1 MKNITFR
8 LNRLRC
14 IMVFLINAIPLFSQ
28 ESGYLI
34 HNHDFQKLL
43 AAPKACSAVVE
54 DTLGLILCTSG
65 NNLLYFDGKEWVI
78 RKFAE
83 GEFISLFRDSA
94 GSIWYGSIHDFG
106 RIKRSADFGF
116 ELESCSVSL
125 PDSLKLFGSVKSI
138 VEYDSSYFFHTSYYI
153 FSLKNGEVSVI
164 SNRSRLPRGFLIN
177 GDYYTNH
184 DQKGLLRYSSGNFTS
199 VAGGEAFKDKT
210 IVGITALSPDSLIIG
225 TRTDGVFMLNP
236 SSGKSSLWPPGKSE
250 LRQTIEKT
258 RLYHLISLSGDN
270 FAFSTSDMGTIITT
284 REGKILR
291 KLNSTSGTNSNRHTY
306 AYLTRSDRLCMCTDY
321 GLSTYY
327 LNSPFYIWGA
337 SEGIQGSALAIS
349 SYEGR
354 ILVGTFRGLYVLTN
368 PLDSEGKVE
377 RLLNIPCWSISD
389 ATLDNAEEV
398 KLICTQDGL
407 YIYRN
412 HDLQL
417 LFPGNVFK
425 AIQLN
430 KNRDFYLSVGL
441 SGLHAFSMIGGNISH
456 HRMSE
461 YSFTNIRSL
470 VQDKDYIWITYGS
483 TGKNFRISQQEVI
496 DRILDNELDELE
508 FMEISTDHPLEAFN
522 IDSDNYV
529 FSSVDGFLEFDPASN
544 SFIRL
549 RSWGKDVENY
559 AEKATNLSKDLKG
572 NIWLGGSNILLNNY
586 DGTYNLS
593 KMNLEVLSGRTSS
606 SDIYHDD
613 NGRTWIVDER
623 GVILI
628 DGFDLG
634 ERGIHNIIFTK
645 FVFPDSSI
653 HYIYKTKTS
662 EDSHD
667 NFSFKHFRELS
678 VHYTLPYQYST
689 RQVDFSYRM
698 DDYNDQWSNWS
709 TENYTLLSNL
719 KAGKYTF
726 RVKARFENGME
737 TEPSS
742 IGFTIEKFWYE
753 TLLFKALVIAL
764 TLLILIRI
772 IRMMLKRRNR
782 RELQMEEVITQ
793 RVNESFMFKLADRIG
808 SENTG
813 AGNPLDMLTQSGG
826 SLTQP
831 KELFI
836 EKFVSLVEENMSDNE
851 LSVEKLAGMLNISQ
865 KMLYRRVKNATGLS
879 AKALVRKIR
888 LRNAAI
894 LLSKYDLTV
903 AEVAYKVGYNDP
915 SYFTKSFGTEFKKTP
930 LQFQR
935 EAKSTAAG
943 DK

>member
-1 MKNITFR
+1 
-8 LNRLRC
+8 
-14 IMVFLINAIPLFSQ
+14 
-28 ESGYLI
+28 
-34 HNHDFQKLL
+34 
-43 AAPKACSAVVE
+43 
-54 DTLGLILCTSG
+54 
-65 NNLLYFDGKEWVI
+65 
-78 RKFAE
+78 
-83 GEFISLFRDSA
+83 
-94 GSIWYGSIHDFG
+94 
-106 RIKRSADFGF
+106 
-116 ELESCSVSL
+116 
-125 PDSLKLFGSVKSI
+125 
-138 VEYDSSYFFHTSYYI
+138 
-153 FSLKNGEVSVI
+153 
-164 SNRSRLPRGFLIN
+164 
-177 GDYYTNH
+177 
-184 DQKGLLRYSSGNFTS
+184 
-199 VAGGEAFKDKT
+199 
-210 IVGITALSPDSLIIG
+210 
-225 TRTDGVFMLNP
+225 
-236 SSGKSSLWPPGKSE
+236 
-250 LRQTIEKT
+250 
-258 RLYHLISLSGDN
+258 
-270 FAFSTSDMGTIITT
+270 
-284 REGKILR
+284 
-291 KLNSTSGTNSNRHTY
+291 
-306 AYLTRSDRLCMCTDY
+306 
-321 GLSTYY
+321 
-327 LNSPFYIWGA
+327 
-337 SEGIQGSALAIS
+337 
-349 SYEGR
+349 
-354 ILVGTFRGLYVLTN
+354 
-368 PLDSEGKVE
+368 
-377 RLLNIPCWSISD
+377 
-389 ATLDNAEEV
+389 
-398 KLICTQDGL
+398 
-407 YIYRN
+407 
-412 HDLQL
+412 
-417 LFPGNVFK
+417 
-425 AIQLN
+425 
-430 KNRDFYLSVGL
+430 
-441 SGLHAFSMIGGNISH
+441 
-456 HRMSE
+456 MSE

-470 VQDKDYIWITYGS
+470 VQDKDYIWISYGS
-483 TGKNFRISQQEVI
+483 TGKNFTISQQEVI

-529 FSSVDGFLEFDPASN
+529 FSSVDGFLEFDPVSN

-667 NFSFKHFRELS
+667 NFSLKHFRELS

-831 KELFI
+831 KELFF

-879 AKALVRKIR
+879 ARH
-888 LRNAAI
+888 
-894 LLSKYDLTV
+894 LSEK
-903 AEVAYKVGYNDP
+903 
-915 SYFTKSFGTEFKKTP
+915 
-930 LQFQR
+930 
-935 EAKSTAAG
+935 
-943 DK
+943 